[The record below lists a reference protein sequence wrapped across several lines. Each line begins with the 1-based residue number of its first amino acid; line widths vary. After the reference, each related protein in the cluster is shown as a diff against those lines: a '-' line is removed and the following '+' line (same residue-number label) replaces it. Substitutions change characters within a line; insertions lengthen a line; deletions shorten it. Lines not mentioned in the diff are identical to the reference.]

1 MRFIAGYAELYDEW
15 AWFCSALKQ
24 MKDRK
29 TAVNSFDAPT
39 LGMPQENISFLRQHV
54 ALQNKRC
61 DFVSTKVQRESA

>member
-15 AWFCSALKQ
+15 ARFCSALKQ

-39 LGMPQENISFLRQHV
+39 LGMPQESISFPRQHV
-54 ALQNKRC
+54 AVQNERR
-61 DFVSTKVQRESA
+61 DFVSTKVQGESA